1 MSNSSL
7 VSHIRIS
14 PNRTSPRNHAIDT
27 ITIHCVVGQV
37 TVERL
42 GEIFAPTS
50 RKASCNYGI
59 GKDGRIGM
67 YCEEKDRSWCSSNA
81 ANDHRAITI
90 EVASDTTHPYAVN
103 DKAMASLINLCV
115 DICKRNGIKKL
126 VWSTNKNDRVN
137 HLNGCNMT
145 VHRDYAAKSCPGEY
159 LYNKHQYIADEVN
172 KKLNVGETPTK
183 NEVNGINHTSYSQQE
198 FIDFVANV
206 AINDYK
212 NHKILPSITIAQAIK
227 ESGWGK
233 SELAQKAN
241 ALFGIKKNGWSGQ
254 TYRKVATEQL
264 PDGTYVT
271 TQDKVE
277 WRKYNSWRDSI
288 VDHGEYLC
296 TRKVG
301 NQQEPNWKNLIGE
314 TNLDKALDYL
324 QGAQYKYATSLTY
337 KESLKNDYI
346 LKYGLQKYDKE
357 VLGTKEEVQEV
368 KKLYRVRKSWEDA
381 KSQTGAYAILEN
393 GIANC
398 QEGYSVFDWNGN
410 VVYSKQS
417 VFYKVVKGDTLG
429 AIAKKHNTT
438 VEALVKLNDI
448 SNPNKIYVGQKIKIK

>member
-115 DICKRNGIKKL
+115 DICKRNNIKKL
-126 VWSTNKNDRVN
+126 VWSTNKNERVI

-159 LYNKHQYIADEVN
+159 LYNKHSYIANEVN
-172 KKLNVGETPTK
+172 KRLNVVEPTQK
-183 NEVNGINHTSYSQQE
+183 TSQEQFIEDIAKYVNKHREKYNIQ
-198 FIDFVANV
+198 VASP
-206 AINDYK
+206 I
-212 NHKILPSITIAQAIK
+212 IAQAILESASGTSSK
-227 ESGWGK
+227 AKYHNYFGLKYRANRCPAASGWFVDG
-233 SELAQKAN
+233 SA
-241 ALFGIKKNGWSGQ
+241 
-254 TYRKVATEQL
+254 EQL
-264 PDGTYVT
+264 QNGQYVNISTKWFKFDNMEDGV
-271 TQDKVE
+271 
-277 WRKYNSWRDSI
+277 
-288 VDHGEYLC
+288 
-296 TRKVG
+296 VG
-301 NQQEPNWKNLIGE
+301 YFQFINTSNYYSLKGE
-314 TNLDKALDYL
+314 TNPRTYLEKIKKA
-324 QGAQYKYATSLTY
+324 GYATSL
-337 KESLKNDYI
+337 
-346 LKYGLQKYDKE
+346 KYVDNLMNVIEKYNLTRFDNVVQIPEVQKD
-357 VLGTKEEVQEV
+357 TTQEV
-368 KKLYRVRKSWEDA
+368 KKLYRVRKSWEDV
-381 KSQTGAYAILEN
+381 KSQTGAYAILDN
-393 GIANC
+393 AKANC
-398 QEGYSVFDWNGN
+398 QEGYSVFDWNGKC
-410 VVYSKQS
+410 VYSKQS

-429 AIAKKHNTT
+429 EIAKKFNTT
-438 VEALVKLNDI
+438 VDALVKLNGI
-448 SNPNKIYVGQKIKIK
+448 SNPNRIYVGQKIKIR

>member
-14 PNRTSPRNHAIDT
+14 PNRTSPRNHIIDT

-115 DICKRNGIKKL
+115 DICKRNNIKKL

-159 LYNKHQYIADEVN
+159 LYNKHSYIANEVN
-172 KKLNVGETPTK
+172 KRLNVIEEKPQKTSQEQFIEDIAK
-183 NEVNGINHTSYSQQE
+183 YVNKHREKYNIQ
-198 FIDFVANV
+198 VASP
-206 AINDYK
+206 I
-212 NHKILPSITIAQAIK
+212 IAQAILESASGTSSK
-227 ESGWGK
+227 AKYHNYFGLKYRANRCPAASGWFVDG
-233 SELAQKAN
+233 SAEQLANGQYVNISTKWVKAN
-241 ALFGIKKNGWSGQ
+241 SMEEGVICYFQFINTSNYYSLK
-254 TYRKVATEQL
+254 
-264 PDGTYVT
+264 
-271 TQDKVE
+271 
-277 WRKYNSWRDSI
+277 
-288 VDHGEYLC
+288 
-296 TRKVG
+296 
-301 NQQEPNWKNLIGE
+301 GE
-314 TNLDKALDYL
+314 TNPRTYLEKIKKA
-324 QGAQYKYATSLTY
+324 GYATSL
-337 KESLKNDYI
+337 
-346 LKYGLQKYDKE
+346 KYVDNLMNVIEKYNLTRFDN
-357 VLGTKEEVQEV
+357 VVQVPEVQEV
-368 KKLYRVRKSWEDA
+368 KKLYRVRKSWEDV
-381 KSQTGAYAILEN
+381 KSQTGAYAVLEN

-398 QEGYSVFDWNGN
+398 QEGYSVYDWNGKC
-410 VVYSKQS
+410 VYSKQS

-429 AIAKKHNTT
+429 EIAKKFNTT
-438 VEALVKLNDI
+438 IDNLVKLNGI
-448 SNPNKIYVGQKIKIK
+448 SNPNRIYVGQKIKIR